1 MRKKELLKINKEL
14 LEMNR
19 RLQEQIKEMFRTNL
33 QLVTA
38 AGIAEGTMDVALKDI
53 RALGRMGQNICP
65 VCAHYN
71 HGEGSKKCITCP
83 KMDNFEWRGLVK
95 EGENK

>member
-1 MRKKELLKINKEL
+1 MRKKEMLITIENLRNAVMEQGRDIVGLMFEVENVKEEL
-14 LEMNR
+14 D
-19 RLQEQIKEMFRTNL
+19 QAVDDIKM
-33 QLVTA
+33 
-38 AGIAEGTMDVALKDI
+38 
-53 RALGRMGQNICP
+53 LGRMGQNICP

-95 EGENK
+95 EG